1 VRYHSRVLREVLTI
15 IVCGLAFLASAS
27 ARSAGFE
34 PLGEVYVTRAA
45 GTIVAVSADAI
56 SFADATT
63 ARSFRWRT
71 PHPGVIYGESAG
83 GDQVHYYIGDR
94 PETWR
99 AGIPRYNRVRR
110 RELYGGI
117 DAVYYW
123 NGGALEFDLVVH
135 PGAVLDR
142 AALRPPAGFAFA
154 IGASGEAVARRGG
167 DSIRFRAPQAYQ
179 LRDGARVRVPST
191 YILSR
196 AGDLRFAAGPY
207 DHTRDLIVDPVVE
220 AMTYLGGNGIDEPQ
234 AVGVD
239 AAGNV
244 VIAGVT
250 TSANFPGASGLAA
263 STVSIFVTKLNA
275 TASAVLFTSMLGSRA
290 IASATSVFEH
300 VSSLAIDSDGD
311 IYVAGTTLAANFP
324 TTAGAWRRTAP
335 GGFATRLDSEGKLVY
350 STMLGTDASTL
361 TPIQLRVRNG
371 IAYVAGEASRPEFF
385 GTAGAFQR
393 NVAGSSDLFV
403 LALPPDGGPPAF
415 LTAFG
420 GSGAESL
427 HDLAFAANGDVL
439 LAGSTSSTDLP
450 RTPDALA
457 SPGPIAPAS
466 VGMLVRLDSSGS
478 RLVFSTYLGSNAA
491 SIAATPDGN
500 YAVVGAG
507 SMPAGAPLRSA
518 LLPGQKPAGFLAEF
532 SSVSNQ
538 PLWIATLGSSTASQ
552 LSVGE
557 RGDFYFMDAIPFIS
571 GGGLTPFSST
581 PEVMKLSPD
590 GATMLYASPLSFAAG
605 LLNGGRLSITPTATG
620 IAVAGATSSALL
632 PATPGAFQAARDPA
646 PPGDFRTPLN
656 FDDGF
661 VGVLDLSSFTAGNF
675 FVGSTALS
683 LTWRVGEP
691 APVPVTLPVVTS
703 GDPGPIT
710 ATGSTGVTAA
720 YSATP
725 SPSVSVNVNTAQT
738 VAGSYRESV
747 RLQASNPD
755 SALSVPVTVTVLPR
769 VGFDLDS
776 SQVDIRLRHGQGRS
790 TATLPTV
797 GITTDFAGGYFNFD
811 VSSDSP
817 WLRGSVATVS
827 ATRSTLSLYVSDLD
841 AGVYDGVLTL
851 RLSGLQNVVRTLKV
865 HYVVD
870 PAVPIQL
877 STTTINLHIVKGQ
890 PIVPAVVAVTSS
902 VPGVAWSIFVG
913 VSRTWLQVTAS
924 NHATPGEI
932 RITAD
937 PATVEIGT
945 FAFAMFVSG
954 EGDQRIQATIVVDV
968 SSGAPFDAVPNTVDY
983 LFQRGG
989 PYGQV
994 QQLIAFTAP
1003 SPLVIQWSTD
1013 QPWLL
1018 PRQGSG
1024 TTPFGI
1030 ALAFDSTLPEG
1041 VYHGNVIAR
1050 GGNSTVTIPV
1060 TWELYDIP
1068 HLTYP
1073 ADPIAFRYQIG
1084 GPAPAPKQ
1092 VTITSP
1098 TLKPGYVQA
1107 GTSQYPSF
1115 ITLDPPY
1122 GPTPLTMKVTPDVQG
1137 RAPGT
1142 YKTNILIG
1150 AGYPDTRQYPPIPV
1164 TLDVIADP
1172 NAATFSI
1179 SQLVDAASFLAG
1191 AVSPGEIVTIFGSG
1205 MGPAPLAQAQP
1216 GADSRFPTTLA
1227 GGTFY
1232 FDELPAP
1239 VIYLS
1244 ATQAAVVAPFGL
1256 AGRTHADVTF
1266 EYGGKRSAPLRVSV
1280 AASNPGV
1287 FTAGASGSG
1296 PAAAQNVASDGSVS
1310 AHDAAHPVSRGGIV
1324 TLYATGLGT
1333 VSPTPPDGALSTAPL
1348 PALVTTPR
1356 VLVAGQEATVLY
1368 AGPAPGLIAG
1378 LMQINIRVPDGA
1390 PAGNATLLVISGDN
1404 PSQPGVTLAVR

>member
-1 VRYHSRVLREVLTI
+1 
-15 IVCGLAFLASAS
+15 
-27 ARSAGFE
+27 
-34 PLGEVYVTRAA
+34 
-45 GTIVAVSADAI
+45 VSPDAI
-56 SFADATT
+56 SFPETNA
-63 ARSFRWRT
+63 ARSFRWRA
-71 PHPGVIYGESAG
+71 PRRGAMEGESRAG
-83 GDQVHYYIGDR
+83 GDAHYYIGDR
-94 PETWR
+94 REMWR
-99 AGIPRYNRVRR
+99 PDVPRYTRVRR
-110 RELYGGI
+110 GDLYVGI
-117 DAVYYW
+117 DVAYYW
-123 NGGALEFDLVVH
+123 NGRALEFDLVVH
-135 PGAVLDR
+135 PGAALKQ
-142 AALRPPAGFAFA
+142 AALRPPAGFSFA
-154 IGASGEAVARRGG
+154 IGAAGEAVARRGG

-179 LRDGARVRVPST
+179 LRDGARVPVPSKYT
-191 YILSR
+191 ITG

-207 DHTRDLIVDPVVE
+207 DHTRDLIVDPVIE

-234 AVGVD
+234 AIAVD
-239 AAGNV
+239 GAGNI

-250 TSANFPGASGLAA
+250 TSTNFPGAAGLA
-263 STVSIFVTKLNA
+263 SSSVSIFVTKLNA
-275 TASAVLFTSMLGSRA
+275 TASAVLFTSILGSRA
-290 IASATSVFEH
+290 IFSAASVAER
-300 VSSLAIDSDGD
+300 VSSVAIDSDGG

-324 TTAGAWRRTAP
+324 TTAGAWRRTTP
-335 GGFATRLDSEGKLVY
+335 GGFATRLDGDGKLVY
-350 STMLGTDASTL
+350 STMLGTDAFPL
-361 TPIQLRVRNG
+361 TPDQVRVRNG
-371 IAYVAGEASRPEFF
+371 VAYVAGEVGRPEFF

-393 NVAGSSDLFV
+393 NIAGGSDVFV
-403 LALPPDGGPPAF
+403 LALPPDGGPPVF

-420 GSGAESL
+420 GSQRESL
-427 HDLAFAANGDVL
+427 TDLALAANGDIL
-439 LAGSTSSTDLP
+439 LVGSTSSTDLP

-457 SPGPIAPAS
+457 VPGPNVPAS
-466 VGMLVRLDSSGS
+466 VGMLVRLDNSGS
-478 RLVFSTYLGSNAA
+478 RLVFSTYLGTNVAGV
-491 SIAATPDGN
+491 AATPDGN
-500 YAVVGAG
+500 YAVIGAG
-507 SMPAGAPLRSA
+507 AVPGGAPLRSA
-518 LLPGQKPAGFLAEF
+518 LLASQKPTGFLAQF

-538 PLWIATLGSSTASQ
+538 PLWTTSLASTLASR
-552 LSVGE
+552 LSVSD
-557 RGDFYFMDAIPFIS
+557 RGDFYFVDGLSFLS
-571 GGGLTPFSST
+571 GGGVLPFNST
-581 PEVMKLSPD
+581 PGVAKLSPD
-590 GATMLYASPLSFAAG
+590 GTTLLYYSPLSFASVGVNNTGTFKMA
-605 LLNGGRLSITPTATG
+605 SSPTG
-620 IAVAGATSSALL
+620 VAVAGVTSSVTL
-632 PATPGAFQAARDPA
+632 PVTPGAFQPARDPA

-656 FDDGF
+656 YDDGF
-661 VGVLDLSSFTAGNF
+661 VGVLDLSSFTTGNF

-776 SQVDIRLRHGQGRS
+776 SQIDIRLRHGQGRS

-851 RLSGLQNVVRTLKV
+851 RLSGVQNVVRTLKV